1 MATATGNAEKKPAAK
16 KSAAKRA
23 TAKKS
28 TAKRSA
34 AKKKPNKTLLVVE
47 SPSKAK
53 IISKYLGSKYKV
65 MASVGHVR
73 DLPKSRLGV
82 DVDNNFE
89 PEYINI
95 RGKAETIKELRKE
108 AQSAKNVLLATDPDR
123 EGEAISWHLAY
134 LLGLDEDSDCRVMF
148 NEINKKSVQ
157 EAITEPKP
165 IDKAL
170 VDAQQAR
177 RVLDR
182 LVGYQISPLLWKKV
196 ARGLSGGR
204 VQSAALKLIC
214 DRENEIN
221 SFIPEEYWYIAA
233 DFGDGFIAELNKIS
247 GKKAKV
253 TSAEQTEKIRNE
265 LDGGTYIVKSV
276 KEGKRQTK
284 PYAPFTTSSLQQD
297 ASIKLGFQTS
307 KTMQIAQQLYEGVS
321 LKGIGERGLITYIR
335 TDSVRIS
342 SQAKAMADSFIRE
355 RYGEEYAANNY
366 YANKNKSM
374 QDAHEAIRPS
384 DITLEPDKIKDSL
397 TSDQFKLYD
406 LIWRRFTASQ
416 MAAAQYDTVTVDIE
430 NGRYGFRAN
439 GSRMTFDGWRKVY
452 KSHSSEADIIVPRIS
467 EGDVLELVKLI
478 TEQKFTQP
486 PARYTE
492 ASLVKEME
500 EKNIG
505 RPSTYA
511 SIITVLVTRK
521 YIKRVKKSLQ
531 PTKLGFDVI
540 GILQDYFSDIV
551 DVQFTAE
558 MEDKLDEIELG
569 DTEWKSVIGD
579 FYKGF
584 SEELA
589 IADKERIEKE
599 VILSDEVCELCGRP
613 MAIKE
618 GRFGSFLACTGYPE
632 CKNTRP
638 IIKSTGIKCPK
649 CGKDIVEKRG
659 KKTGKVFY
667 GCSGYPECDVSY
679 WDKPTGR
686 MCPDCG
692 SMIVEGKGKT
702 YKFKCS
708 NPECRYKEK

>member
-1 MATATGNAEKKPAAK
+1 MATAATKTTAKKTAAK
-16 KSAAKRA
+16 K
-23 TAKKS
+23 TTKK
-28 TAKRSA
+28 TT
-34 AKKKPNKTLLVVE
+34 KKKAPDKTLLVVE

-82 DVDNNFE
+82 DVENNFE

-95 RGKAETIKELRKE
+95 RGKAQTIKDLKKE

-134 LLGLDEDSDCRVMF
+134 LLGLDENADCRVMF
-148 NEINKKSVQ
+148 NEINKQTVQ
-157 EAITEPKP
+157 EAIKDPKP
-165 IDKAL
+165 IDLAL

-196 ARGLSGGR
+196 SRGLSGGR

-221 SFIPEEYWYIAA
+221 AFIPEEYWYIAA
-233 DFGDGFIAELNKIS
+233 DFGKKFIAELSKIS

-253 TSAEQTEKIRNE
+253 TSAEQTEKIKAE
-265 LDGGTYIVKSV
+265 LEGGRYIVKTI

-284 PYAPFTTSSLQQD
+284 PYAPFTTSSLQQE
-297 ASIKLGFQTS
+297 ASIRLGFQTAR
-307 KTMQIAQQLYEGVS
+307 TMQIAQQLYEGVT
-321 LKGIGERGLITYIR
+321 LKGIGARGLITYIR
-335 TDSVRIS
+335 TDSVRVS
-342 SQAKAMADSFIRE
+342 DQARGMARGFIRE
-355 RYGEEYAANNY
+355 KYGDEYTANNRY
-366 YANKNKSM
+366 SNRNKAM

-384 DITLEPDKIKDSL
+384 DISLEPDMIKDSL
-397 TSDQFKLYD
+397 TSEQYKLYD
-406 LIWRRFTASQ
+406 LIWRRFVASQ
-416 MAAAQYDTVTVDIE
+416 MAAAKFDTVSVDIE
-430 NGRYGFRAN
+430 NGRYEFRAN

-452 KSHSSEADIIVPRIS
+452 KSQAGDSEVTVPEIS
-467 EGDVLELVKLI
+467 EGDVLDLKKLI

-500 EKNIG
+500 DKNIG

-511 SIITVLVTRK
+511 SIISVLITRR
-521 YIKRVKKSLQ
+521 YVKRVKKSLQ

-551 DVQFTAE
+551 DVQFTGE
-558 MEDKLDEIELG
+558 MEDKLDSIELG
-569 DTEWKSVIGD
+569 DADWKSIIAD

-584 SEELA
+584 SEELKR
-589 IADKERIEKE
+589 ADEEVERIEKE
-599 VILSDEVCELCGRP
+599 VVLSDEVCELCGRP

-618 GRFGSFLACTGYPE
+618 GRFGNFLACTGYPE
-632 CKNTRP
+632 CKNTKP
-638 IIKSTGIKCPK
+638 IIKSTGIMCPK
-649 CGKDIVEKRG
+649 CGKEIVEKRG
-659 KKTGKVFY
+659 RKSGKVFY

-679 WDKPTGR
+679 WDKPVGR

-692 SMIVEGKGKT
+692 SMLVESKGRNASI
-702 YKFKCS
+702 KCS
-708 NPECRYKEK
+708 NPECKYREK

>member
-1 MATATGNAEKKPAAK
+1 MAAAVKQTGRAKKTASKSRKPAAG
-16 KSAAKRA
+16 
-23 TAKKS
+23 
-28 TAKRSA
+28 
-34 AKKKPNKTLLVVE
+34 KTLLVVE
-47 SPSKAK
+47 SPSKAR

-65 MASVGHVR
+65 VASVGHVR

-82 DVDNNFE
+82 DVGNNFE

-95 RGKAETIKELRKE
+95 RGKAETIRELKKE
-108 AQSAKNVLLATDPDR
+108 AGAASKVLLATDPDR

-134 LLGLDEDSDCRVMF
+134 LLGLDPHADCRVMF
-148 NEINKKSVQ
+148 NEINKQTVQ
-157 EAITEPKP
+157 DAIREPKP
-165 IDKAL
+165 INLDL

-221 SFIPEEYWYIAA
+221 GFIPEEYWYIAA
-233 DFGDGFIAELNKIS
+233 DFGDGFIAELAKIS
-247 GKKAKV
+247 GRKAKV
-253 TSAEQTEKIRNE
+253 TSAEQTEAIKDE
-265 LDGGTYIVKSV
+265 LDTGDYIVKSI

-297 ASIKLGFQTS
+297 ASIKLGFPTS

-321 LKGIGERGLITYIR
+321 LKGIGARGLITYIR

-342 SQAKAMADSFIRE
+342 DQARAMASDYIKSAF
-355 RYGEEYAANNY
+355 GEDYSAKNY
-366 YANKNKSM
+366 YSNRNKVN

-384 DITLEPDKIKDSL
+384 DVTLEPETIRDSL
-397 TSDQFKLYD
+397 TDDQYKLYD
-406 LIWRRFTASQ
+406 LIWKRFLASQ
-416 MAAAQYDTVTVDIE
+416 MAAAKYDTVTVAVV
-430 NGRYGFRAN
+430 NGRYEFKAN

-452 KSHSSEADIIVPRIS
+452 KAQASEDEVNIPPLA
-467 EGDVLELVKLI
+467 EGQVLDLIRLI

-511 SIITVLVTRK
+511 SIIAVLLNRK
-521 YIKRVKKSLQ
+521 YIKRLKKSLQ
-531 PTKLGFDVI
+531 PTKLGFDVT
-540 GILQDYFSDIV
+540 GILQDYFADIV

-558 MEDKLDEIELG
+558 MEDALDSIEYG
-569 DTEWKSVIGD
+569 NKEWKGVIAE

-584 SEELA
+584 SEELK
-589 IADKERIEKE
+589 IAEKE
-599 VILSDEVCELCGRP
+599 VERVEKEVVLSDEICELCGKP
-613 MAIKE
+613 MAVKE

-638 IIKSTGIKCPK
+638 IVKSTGIKCPK
-649 CGKDIVEKRG
+649 CGKDIIEKRG
-659 KKTGKVFY
+659 RKTGKLFY
-667 GCSGYPECDVSY
+667 GCSGYPDCDVSY

-686 MCPDCG
+686 MCPECG
-692 SMIVEGKGKT
+692 SMLVESKGKT
-702 YKFKCS
+702 SRFKCS

>member
-1 MATATGNAEKKPAAK
+1 MATAVKKTTS
-16 KSAAKRA
+16 KSK
-23 TAKKS
+23 TAKKK
-28 TAKRSA
+28 A
-34 AKKKPNKTLLVVE
+34 PDKTLLVVE

-95 RGKAETIKELRKE
+95 RGKAQTIKDLKKE
-108 AQSAKNVLLATDPDR
+108 AQAAKKVLLATDPDR

-134 LLGLDEDSDCRVMF
+134 LLGLDKDADCRVMF
-148 NEINKKSVQ
+148 NEINKQTVQ
-157 EAITEPKP
+157 EAIKEPKA
-165 IDKAL
+165 IDL
-170 VDAQQAR
+170 NMVDAQQAR

-196 ARGLSGGR
+196 SRGLSGGR
-204 VQSAALKLIC
+204 VQSAALKIIC

-221 SFIPEEYWYIAA
+221 AFIPEEYWYIAA
-233 DFGDGFIAELNKIS
+233 DFGNGFVAELNKIS

-253 TSAEQTEKIRNE
+253 TSAEQTEAIRAE
-265 LDGGTYIVKSV
+265 LDGKDYIVKSL
-276 KEGKRQTK
+276 KKGQRKTK

-307 KTMQIAQQLYEGVS
+307 KTMQIAQQLYEGVN
-321 LKGIGERGLITYIR
+321 LKGIGARGLITYIR
-335 TDSVRIS
+335 TDSVRVS
-342 SQAKAMADSFIRE
+342 SQAKAMAGSYIE
-355 RYGEEYAANNY
+355 EKYGENYSANNY
-366 YANKNKSM
+366 YSKNSKTT

-384 DITLEPDKIKDSL
+384 DITLEPDMIKESL
-397 TSDQFKLYD
+397 TSDQYKLYD

-416 MAAAQYDTVTVDIE
+416 MAAAQYDTVTADIT
-430 NGRYGFRAN
+430 NGKYEFRAN

-452 KSHSSEADIIVPRIS
+452 KSQNNENEVTIPEIS
-467 EGDVLELVKLI
+467 EGDILDLVKLI

-511 SIITVLVTRK
+511 SIISVLITRK

-540 GILQDYFSDIV
+540 GILQEYFSDIV
-551 DVQFTAE
+551 DVQFTGE
-558 MEDKLDEIELG
+558 MEDKLDSIEQG
-569 DTEWKSVIGD
+569 GTDWRNIISE
-579 FYKGF
+579 FYTGF
-584 SEELA
+584 SQELKKADEEV
-589 IADKERIEKE
+589 ERIEKE
-599 VILSDEVCELCGRP
+599 VVLSDEKCEICGKP

-618 GRFGSFLACTGYPE
+618 GRFGNFLACTGYPE
-632 CKNTRP
+632 CKNTKP

-649 CGKDIVEKRG
+649 CGKEIVEKRG
-659 KKTGKVFY
+659 RKSGKVFY

-692 SMIVEGKGKT
+692 SMLVESKGKT
-702 YKFKCS
+702 AKVKCS

>member
-1 MATATGNAEKKPAAK
+1 MATAATKTTAKKTAAK
-16 KSAAKRA
+16 KTTRK
-23 TAKKS
+23 T
-28 TAKRSA
+28 T
-34 AKKKPNKTLLVVE
+34 KKKAPDKTLLVVE

-82 DVDNNFE
+82 DVENNFE

-95 RGKAETIKELRKE
+95 RGKAQTIKELKKE

-134 LLGLDEDSDCRVMF
+134 LLGLDENADCRVMF
-148 NEINKKSVQ
+148 NEINKQTVQ
-157 EAITEPKP
+157 EAIKEPKP
-165 IDKAL
+165 IDLAL

-196 ARGLSGGR
+196 SRGLSGGR

-214 DRENEIN
+214 DRENEITA
-221 SFIPEEYWYIAA
+221 FVPEEYWYIAA
-233 DFGDGFIAELNKIS
+233 DFGKGFVAELSKIS

-253 TSAEQTEKIRNE
+253 TSAEQAEKIKAE
-265 LDGGTYIVKSV
+265 LDGGRYIVKDI
-276 KEGKRQTK
+276 KEGKRQTR

-297 ASIKLGFQTS
+297 ASIKLGFQTARI
-307 KTMQIAQQLYEGVS
+307 MQIAQQLYEGVN
-321 LKGIGERGLITYIR
+321 LKGIGARGLITYIR
-335 TDSVRIS
+335 TDSVRVS
-342 SQAKAMADSFIRE
+342 DQARGMARGFIRE
-355 RYGEEYAANNY
+355 KYGEEYTANNH
-366 YANKNKSM
+366 YANRNKAM

-384 DITLEPDKIKDSL
+384 DISLEPDMIKDSL
-397 TSDQFKLYD
+397 TAEQYKLYD
-406 LIWRRFTASQ
+406 LIWRRFVASQ
-416 MAAAQYDTVTVDIE
+416 MAAAKYDTVSVDIE
-430 NGRYGFRAN
+430 NGKYEFKAN

-452 KSHSSEADIIVPRIS
+452 KSQSGENEVTVPKLS
-467 EGDVLELVKLI
+467 EGDVLDLKKLL

-511 SIITVLVTRK
+511 SIISVLITRR
-521 YIKRVKKSLQ
+521 YVKRVKKSLQ

-551 DVQFTAE
+551 DVEFTGE
-558 MEDKLDEIELG
+558 MEDKLDSIELG
-569 DTEWKSVIGD
+569 DADWKSIIAD

-584 SEELA
+584 SEELKR
-589 IADKERIEKE
+589 ADEEVERIEKE
-599 VILSDEVCELCGRP
+599 VVLSDEVCELCGRP

-618 GRFGSFLACTGYPE
+618 GRFGNFLACTGYPE
-632 CKNTRP
+632 CKNTKP
-638 IIKSTGIKCPK
+638 IIRSTGVMCPK
-649 CGKDIVEKRG
+649 CGKEIVEKRG
-659 KKTGKVFY
+659 RKSGKVFY

-692 SMIVEGKGKT
+692 SMLVESKGRNASV
-702 YKFKCS
+702 KCS
-708 NPECRYKEK
+708 NPECKYREK

>member
-1 MATATGNAEKKPAAK
+1 MATVTGNAEKKSAAK
-16 KSAAKRA
+16 KT

-28 TAKRSA
+28 TAKRTA
-34 AKKKPNKTLLVVE
+34 AKKKPQKTLLVVE

-95 RGKAETIKELRKE
+95 RGKAETIKELKKE
-108 AQSAKNVLLATDPDR
+108 AQNAKNVLLATDPDR

-148 NEINKKSVQ
+148 NEINKNSVQ
-157 EAITEPKP
+157 EAIKDPKP

-221 SFIPEEYWYIAA
+221 AFIPEEYWYIAA
-233 DFGDGFIAELNKIS
+233 DFGNGFVAELNKIS

-253 TSAEQTEKIRNE
+253 TSEEQTKKIRSE

-284 PYAPFTTSSLQQD
+284 PYAPFTTSSLQQE
-297 ASIKLGFQTS
+297 ASIKLGFQTAR
-307 KTMQIAQQLYEGVS
+307 TMQIAQQLYEGVS

-342 SQAKAMADSFIRE
+342 EQAKAMAGSFILE
-355 RYGEEYAANNY
+355 KYGEAYAANNY
-366 YANKNKSM
+366 FANKNKSM

-384 DITLEPDKIKDSL
+384 DITLEPDVIKDSL
-397 TSDQFKLYD
+397 TADQFKLYD

-416 MAAAQYDTVTVDIE
+416 MAAAQYDTVTTDIE
-430 NGRYGFRAN
+430 NGRYEFRAN

-452 KSHSSEADIIVPRIS
+452 KSHSSETDVVVPKIS
-467 EGDVLELVKLI
+467 VGEVLELVKLI

-500 EKNIG
+500 DKNIG

-511 SIITVLVTRK
+511 SIITVLVARR

-551 DVQFTAE
+551 DVQFTGE

-569 DTEWKSVIGD
+569 DTEWQSVIAD

-589 IADKERIEKE
+589 IADKEVERIEKE
-599 VILSDEVCELCGRP
+599 VVLSDEICELCGKP

-618 GRFGSFLACTGYPE
+618 GRFGNFLACTGYPE

-638 IIKSTGIKCPK
+638 IIKTTGIKCPK

-659 KKTGKVFY
+659 RKSGKVFY

-692 SMIVEGKGKT
+692 SMMQI
-702 YKFKCS
+702 
-708 NPECRYKEK
+708 

>member
-1 MATATGNAEKKPAAK
+1 MATSEKTTEKKSGTRKTAAK
-16 KSAAKRA
+16 KT

-28 TAKRSA
+28 SAKTA
-34 AKKKPNKTLLVVE
+34 PGKTLLVVE

-53 IISKYLGSKYKV
+53 IIGKYLGTKYKV
-65 MASVGHVR
+65 LASVGHVR

-82 DVDNNFE
+82 DVENNFE

-95 RGKAETIKELRKE
+95 RGKADTIKELKKE
-108 AQSAKNVLLATDPDR
+108 AQAASKVLLATDPDR

-134 LLGLDEDSDCRVMF
+134 LLGLDDNSDCRVMF
-148 NEINKKSVQ
+148 NEINKQTVRD
-157 EAITEPKP
+157 AIKEPKP

-196 ARGLSGGR
+196 SRGLSGGR

-221 SFIPEEYWYIAA
+221 AFVPEEYWYIAA
-233 DFGDGFIAELNKIS
+233 DFGDGFIAELNKI
-247 GKKAKV
+247 GGRKARV
-253 TSAEQTEKIRNE
+253 TSAEQTERIRAD
-265 LDGGTYIVKSV
+265 LDGEQYIVKSV
-276 KEGKRQTK
+276 KEGKRQNK

-307 KTMQIAQQLYEGVS
+307 RTMQIAQQLYEGVS
-321 LKGIGERGLITYIR
+321 LKGIGARGLITYIR
-335 TDSVRIS
+335 TDSVRVS
-342 SQAKAMADSFIRE
+342 RQAKAMAGSFIEE
-355 RYGEEYAANNY
+355 RYGKEYTANNFY
-366 YANKNKSM
+366 SNKNKAM

-384 DITLEPDKIKDSL
+384 DITLEPDMIKDSL
-397 TSDQFKLYD
+397 TADQFKLYD
-406 LIWRRFTASQ
+406 LIWRRFVASQ
-416 MAAAQYDTVTVDIE
+416 MAAAKYDTVTVDIE
-430 NGRYGFRAN
+430 NGRYEFRAN
-439 GSRMTFDGWRKVY
+439 GSRMTFDGWRKIY
-452 KSHSSEADIIVPRIS
+452 NTQTAESEVTVPEIS
-467 EGDVLELVKLI
+467 VGEVLDLVRLI

-500 EKNIG
+500 DKNIG

-511 SIITVLVTRK
+511 SIISVLITRK

-540 GILQDYFSDIV
+540 GILQDYFADIV
-551 DVQFTAE
+551 DVEFTGE
-558 MEDKLDEIELG
+558 MEDKLDAIELG
-569 DTEWKSVIGD
+569 DTEWQSVIAD

-584 SEELA
+584 SKELEA
-589 IADKERIEKE
+589 ADREVERIEKE
-599 VILSDEVCELCGRP
+599 VVLSDEVCELCGKP

-649 CGKDIVEKRG
+649 CGKEIVEKRG
-659 KKTGKVFY
+659 RKSGKVFY

-679 WDKPTGR
+679 WDRPTGR
-686 MCPDCG
+686 MCPECG
-692 SMIVEGKGKT
+692 SMLVESKGKT
-702 YKFKCS
+702 SRFKCS

>member
-1 MATATGNAEKKPAAK
+1 MATAATKTTAKKTAAK
-16 KSAAKRA
+16 K
-23 TAKKS
+23 TTKK
-28 TAKRSA
+28 TT
-34 AKKKPNKTLLVVE
+34 KKKAPDKTLLVVE

-82 DVDNNFE
+82 DVENNFE

-95 RGKAETIKELRKE
+95 RGKAQTIKDLKKE
-108 AQSAKNVLLATDPDR
+108 AQSAKNVLLATDPGR

-134 LLGLDEDSDCRVMF
+134 LLGLDENADCRVMF
-148 NEINKKSVQ
+148 NEINKQTVQ
-157 EAITEPKP
+157 EAIKDPKP
-165 IDKAL
+165 IDRAL

-196 ARGLSGGR
+196 SRGLSGGR

-221 SFIPEEYWYIAA
+221 AFIPEEYWYIAA
-233 DFGDGFIAELNKIS
+233 DFGKKFIAELSKIS

-253 TSAEQTEKIRNE
+253 TSAEQTEKIKAE
-265 LDGGTYIVKSV
+265 LEGGRYIVKTI

-284 PYAPFTTSSLQQD
+284 PYAPFTTSSLQQE
-297 ASIKLGFQTS
+297 ASIRLGFQTAR
-307 KTMQIAQQLYEGVS
+307 TMQIAQQLYEGVT
-321 LKGIGERGLITYIR
+321 LKGIGARGLITYIR
-335 TDSVRIS
+335 TDSVRVS
-342 SQAKAMADSFIRE
+342 DQARGMAKGFIRE
-355 RYGEEYAANNY
+355 KYGEEYTANNH
-366 YANKNKSM
+366 YANRNKAM

-384 DITLEPDKIKDSL
+384 DISLEPDMIKDSL
-397 TSDQFKLYD
+397 TAEQYKLYD
-406 LIWRRFTASQ
+406 LIWRRFVASQ
-416 MAAAQYDTVTVDIE
+416 MAAAKFDTVSVDIE
-430 NGRYGFRAN
+430 NGRYEFRAN

-452 KSHSSEADIIVPRIS
+452 KSQAGDSEVTVPEIS
-467 EGDVLELVKLI
+467 EGDVLDLKKLI

-500 EKNIG
+500 DKNIG

-511 SIITVLVTRK
+511 SIISVLITRR
-521 YIKRVKKSLQ
+521 YVKRVKKSLQ

-551 DVQFTAE
+551 DVQFTGE
-558 MEDKLDEIELG
+558 MEDKLDSIELG
-569 DTEWKSVIGD
+569 DADWKSIIAD

-584 SEELA
+584 SEELKR
-589 IADKERIEKE
+589 ADEEVERIEKE
-599 VILSDEVCELCGRP
+599 VVLSDEVCELCGRP

-618 GRFGSFLACTGYPE
+618 GRFGNFLACTGYPE
-632 CKNTRP
+632 CKNTKP
-638 IIKSTGIKCPK
+638 IIKSTGIMCPK
-649 CGKDIVEKRG
+649 CGKEIVEKRG
-659 KKTGKVFY
+659 RKSGKVFY

-679 WDKPTGR
+679 WDKPVGR

-692 SMIVEGKGKT
+692 SMLVESKGRNASI
-702 YKFKCS
+702 KCS
-708 NPECRYKEK
+708 NPECKYREK

>member
-1 MATATGNAEKKPAAK
+1 MATSEKTTEKKSGTRKTAAK
-16 KSAAKRA
+16 KT

-28 TAKRSA
+28 SAKTA
-34 AKKKPNKTLLVVE
+34 PGKTLLVVE

-53 IISKYLGSKYKV
+53 IIGKYLGTKYKV
-65 MASVGHVR
+65 LASVGHVR

-82 DVDNNFE
+82 DVENNFE

-95 RGKAETIKELRKE
+95 RGKADTIKELKKE
-108 AQSAKNVLLATDPDR
+108 AQAASKVLLATDPDR

-134 LLGLDEDSDCRVMF
+134 LLGLDDNSDCRVMF
-148 NEINKKSVQ
+148 NEINKQTVRD
-157 EAITEPKP
+157 AIKEPKP

-196 ARGLSGGR
+196 SRGLSGGR

-221 SFIPEEYWYIAA
+221 AFVPEEYWYIAA
-233 DFGDGFIAELNKIS
+233 DFGDGFIAELNKI
-247 GKKAKV
+247 GGRKAKV
-253 TSAEQTEKIRNE
+253 TSAEQTEKIKAD
-265 LDGGTYIVKSV
+265 LDGEQYIVKSV
-276 KEGKRQTK
+276 KEGKRQNK

-307 KTMQIAQQLYEGVS
+307 RTMQIAQQLYEGVS
-321 LKGIGERGLITYIR
+321 LKGIGARGLITYIR
-335 TDSVRIS
+335 TDSVRVS
-342 SQAKAMADSFIRE
+342 GQAKAMAGSFIEE
-355 RYGEEYAANNY
+355 RYGKEYTANNY
-366 YANKNKSM
+366 YSNKNKAM

-384 DITLEPDKIKDSL
+384 DITLEPDMIKDSL
-397 TSDQFKLYD
+397 TADQFKLYD
-406 LIWRRFTASQ
+406 LIWRRFVASQ
-416 MAAAQYDTVTVDIE
+416 MAAAKYDTVTVDIE
-430 NGRYGFRAN
+430 NGRYEFRAN
-439 GSRMTFDGWRKVY
+439 GSRMTFDGWRKIY
-452 KSHSSEADIIVPRIS
+452 NTQTAESEVTVPEIS
-467 EGDVLELVKLI
+467 VGEVLDLVRLI

-500 EKNIG
+500 DKNIG

-511 SIITVLVTRK
+511 SIISVLITRK

-540 GILQDYFSDIV
+540 GILQDYFADIV
-551 DVQFTAE
+551 DVEFTGE
-558 MEDKLDEIELG
+558 MEDKLDAIELG
-569 DTEWKSVIGD
+569 DTEWQSVIAD

-584 SEELA
+584 SKELEA
-589 IADKERIEKE
+589 ADREVERIEKE
-599 VILSDEVCELCGRP
+599 VVLSDEVCELCGKP

-649 CGKDIVEKRG
+649 CGKEIVEKRG
-659 KKTGKVFY
+659 RKSGKVFY

-679 WDKPTGR
+679 WDRPTGR
-686 MCPDCG
+686 MCPECG
-692 SMIVEGKGKT
+692 SMLVESKGKT
-702 YKFKCS
+702 SRFKCS

>member
-1 MATATGNAEKKPAAK
+1 MATSEKTTEKKSGTRKTAAK
-16 KSAAKRA
+16 KT

-28 TAKRSA
+28 SAKTA
-34 AKKKPNKTLLVVE
+34 PGKTLLVVE

-53 IISKYLGSKYKV
+53 IIGKYLGTKYKV
-65 MASVGHVR
+65 LASVGHVR

-82 DVDNNFE
+82 DVENNFE

-95 RGKAETIKELRKE
+95 RGKADTIKELKKE
-108 AQSAKNVLLATDPDR
+108 AQAASKVLLATDPDR

-134 LLGLDEDSDCRVMF
+134 LLGLDDNSDCRVMF
-148 NEINKKSVQ
+148 NEINKQTVRD
-157 EAITEPKP
+157 AIKEPKP

-196 ARGLSGGR
+196 SRGLSGGR

-221 SFIPEEYWYIAA
+221 AFVPEEYWYIAA
-233 DFGDGFIAELNKIS
+233 DFGDGFIAELNKI
-247 GKKAKV
+247 GGRKAKV
-253 TSAEQTEKIRNE
+253 TSAEQTEKIKAD
-265 LDGGTYIVKSV
+265 LDGEQYIVKSV
-276 KEGKRQTK
+276 KEGKRQNK

-307 KTMQIAQQLYEGVS
+307 RTMQIAQQLYEGVS
-321 LKGIGERGLITYIR
+321 LKGIGARGLITYIR
-335 TDSVRIS
+335 TDSVRVS
-342 SQAKAMADSFIRE
+342 GQAKAMAGSFIEE
-355 RYGEEYAANNY
+355 RYGKEYTANNFY
-366 YANKNKSM
+366 SNKNKAM

-384 DITLEPDKIKDSL
+384 DITLEPDMIKDSL
-397 TSDQFKLYD
+397 TADQFKLYD
-406 LIWRRFTASQ
+406 LIWRRFVASQ
-416 MAAAQYDTVTVDIE
+416 MAAAKYDTVTVDIE
-430 NGRYGFRAN
+430 NGRYEFRAN
-439 GSRMTFDGWRKVY
+439 GSRMTFDGWRKIY
-452 KSHSSEADIIVPRIS
+452 NTQTAESEVTVPEIS
-467 EGDVLELVKLI
+467 VGEVLDLVRLI

-500 EKNIG
+500 DKNIG

-511 SIITVLVTRK
+511 SIISVLITRK

-540 GILQDYFSDIV
+540 GILQDYFADIV
-551 DVQFTAE
+551 DVEFTGE
-558 MEDKLDEIELG
+558 MEDKLDAIELG
-569 DTEWKSVIGD
+569 DTEWQSVIAD

-584 SEELA
+584 SKELEA
-589 IADKERIEKE
+589 ADREVERIEKE
-599 VILSDEVCELCGRP
+599 VVLSDEVCELCGKP

-649 CGKDIVEKRG
+649 CGKEIVEKRG
-659 KKTGKVFY
+659 RKSGKVFY

-679 WDKPTGR
+679 WDRPTGR
-686 MCPDCG
+686 MCPECG
-692 SMIVEGKGKT
+692 SMLVESKGKT
-702 YKFKCS
+702 SRFKCS

>member
-1 MATATGNAEKKPAAK
+1 MATAATKTTAKKTAAK
-16 KSAAKRA
+16 KTTRK
-23 TAKKS
+23 TAKKK
-28 TAKRSA
+28 A
-34 AKKKPNKTLLVVE
+34 PDKTLLVVE

-82 DVDNNFE
+82 DVENNFE

-95 RGKAETIKELRKE
+95 RGKAQTIKDLKKE

-134 LLGLDEDSDCRVMF
+134 LLGLDENADCRVMF
-148 NEINKKSVQ
+148 NEINKQTVQ
-157 EAITEPKP
+157 EAIKDPKP
-165 IDKAL
+165 IDLAL

-196 ARGLSGGR
+196 SRGLSGGR

-221 SFIPEEYWYIAA
+221 AFIPEEYWYIAA
-233 DFGDGFIAELNKIS
+233 DFGKKFIAELSKIS

-253 TSAEQTEKIRNE
+253 TSAEQTEKIKAE
-265 LDGGTYIVKSV
+265 LEGGRYIVKTI

-284 PYAPFTTSSLQQD
+284 PYAPFTTSSLQQE
-297 ASIKLGFQTS
+297 ASIRLGFQTAR
-307 KTMQIAQQLYEGVS
+307 TMQIAQQLYEGVT
-321 LKGIGERGLITYIR
+321 LKGIGARGLITYIR
-335 TDSVRIS
+335 TDSVRVS
-342 SQAKAMADSFIRE
+342 DQARGMARGFIRE
-355 RYGEEYAANNY
+355 KYGDEYTANNRY
-366 YANKNKSM
+366 SNRNKAM

-384 DITLEPDKIKDSL
+384 DISLEPDMIKDSL
-397 TSDQFKLYD
+397 TSEQYKLYD
-406 LIWRRFTASQ
+406 LIWRRFVASQ
-416 MAAAQYDTVTVDIE
+416 MAAAKFDTVSVDIE
-430 NGRYGFRAN
+430 NGRYEFRAN

-452 KSHSSEADIIVPRIS
+452 KSQAGDSEVTVPEIS
-467 EGDVLELVKLI
+467 EGDVLDLKKLI

-500 EKNIG
+500 DKNIG

-511 SIITVLVTRK
+511 SIISVLITRR
-521 YIKRVKKSLQ
+521 YVKRVKKSLQ

-551 DVQFTAE
+551 DVQFTGE
-558 MEDKLDEIELG
+558 MEDKLDSIELG
-569 DTEWKSVIGD
+569 DADWKSIIAD

-584 SEELA
+584 SEELKR
-589 IADKERIEKE
+589 ADEEVERIEKE
-599 VILSDEVCELCGRP
+599 VVLSDEVCELCGRP

-618 GRFGSFLACTGYPE
+618 GRFGNFLACTGYPE
-632 CKNTRP
+632 CKNTKP
-638 IIKSTGIKCPK
+638 IIKSTGIMCPK
-649 CGKDIVEKRG
+649 CGKEIVEKRG
-659 KKTGKVFY
+659 RKSGKVFY

-679 WDKPTGR
+679 WDKPVGR

-692 SMIVEGKGKT
+692 SMLVESKGRNASI
-702 YKFKCS
+702 KCS
-708 NPECRYKEK
+708 NPECKYREK